1 MKKIV
6 AITACPTGIAH
17 TFMAAEA
24 LEEEA
29 KKPKGWKRENYPETR
44 RKEKKRPIS

>member
-1 MKKIV
+1 VHIA

-24 LEEEA
+24 LKKAAEELGYVINIETQGSVGA
-29 KKPKGWKRENYPETR
+29 KIY
-44 RKEKKRPIS
+44 